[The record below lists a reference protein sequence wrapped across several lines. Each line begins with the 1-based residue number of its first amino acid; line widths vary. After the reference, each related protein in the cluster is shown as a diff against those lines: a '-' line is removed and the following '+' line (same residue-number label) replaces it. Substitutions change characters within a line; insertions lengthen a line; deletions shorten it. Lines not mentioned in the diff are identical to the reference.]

1 MLKCFFSVEGGLWY
15 RMENQGSINELQAFE
30 SNSKNNWFG
39 TSHLSV
45 SWSSGTVTQPPGVVH
60 SGKYSAVA
68 EQSTI
73 GCSSSL
79 AAAAAAQAGQPT
91 PAPSSV
97 PTLHPAGCLA
107 CPLQKPALLC
117 STFKV
122 WPFYWVLIW
131 VSWRTE
137 KLWELRNIG
146 ERPIPLQTPFKTQS
160 WWTNYFA
167 QIRLTV

>member
-1 MLKCFFSVEGGLWY
+1 MCVSVEGELWY
-15 RMENQGSINELQAFE
+15 RMENQGRINGLQAFE
-30 SNSKNNWFG
+30 SNFKSNWFG
-39 TSHLSV
+39 TS
-45 SWSSGTVTQPPGVVH
+45 SSQCELVQWHSYTTRMSSTQC
-60 SGKYSAVA
+60 KYSVA

-137 KLWELRNIG
+137 NLWELRNIG